1 MCSQIGRVSG
11 FAVPEKRLL
20 MTSKSEKT
28 DVSGKVAVFDLRVD
42 PDIEN

>member
-11 FAVPEKRLL
+11 LPSQRNVFS
-20 MTSKSEKT
+20 SKSEKT